1 MRWLEIDKYHM
12 KSGDYI
18 IAIYH
23 GYTKRYGLSK
33 DNKNLG
39 YFDDIDEAKKYAET
53 LLTTV

>member
-1 MRWLEIDKYHM
+1 M

-23 GYTKRYGLSK
+23 GYITRYGLSK

-39 YFDDIDEAKKYAET
+39 YFDDVDEAKKYAET
-53 LLTTV
+53 LLTIV